1 MVVVGITV
9 TATASAQDA
18 STLGQQVSTLIFGE
32 IDYREREDQG
42 DDGFVVGQGVA
53 QFNVRLDDRFS
64 VFTEMTATARK
75 DQNSKFEIERLF
87 VRYDFSDQYKIS
99 AGRYHT
105 PLGYWN
111 SAFHHGSWLQTT
123 VSRPETVK
131 FGSNVIPVHFV
142 GALLE
147 GNIGDSDFGYKVGY
161 GNGRSDKINAPGD
174 VGDSNNS
181 RAWMVAGHYRPPGR
195 LGLHTG
201 FSFYIDEIN
210 REFEP
215 EIDEQLFGVYLA
227 LEREAPEVVVEYTYA
242 NHESSLNEG
251 KVSRR
256 TARSMA
262 RWLIVLRAEPTS
274 SNRTFAQNDLTLMT
288 MIHCSVRSVSIIR
301 VWWQVHG
308 GTFHRLPFS
317 QPKYVTKSSAIP
329 VVEIVSGCNL
339 RSYLIPAVAV
349 SHTLRGCRS
358 TGWLQADEKVVR
370 NICLTDDGV
379 HH

>member
-1 MVVVGITV
+1 MVIVGITV
-9 TATASAQDA
+9 TTTTAAQDT
-18 STLGQQVSTLIFGE
+18 STLGQQISTLIFGE

-53 QFNVRLDDRFS
+53 QFNVRLDDRLS

-75 DQNSKFEIERLF
+75 DQNTKFQIERLF

-174 VGDSNNS
+174 IGDSNNS

-201 FSFYIDEIN
+201 FSFYVDEIN
-210 REFEP
+210 PEFEP
-215 EIDEQLFGVYLA
+215 EIDEQLFGAYLA

-251 KVSRR
+251 KVSSIYGQVAYRLTGR
-256 TARSMA
+256 ADKFKPY
-262 RWLIVLRAEPTS
+262 IRAERLDVDDDDPLLGALGLDYKGVVAGTRWDFS
-274 SNRTFAQNDLTLMT
+274 PFAVLKAE
-288 MIHCSVRSVSIIR
+288 IR
-301 VWWQVHG
+301 HEEFGNTGSRNSFWLQLAFVFNPG
-308 GTFHRLPFS
+308 SGS
-317 QPKYVTKSSAIP
+317 QPYVARAPQYRVASS
-329 VVEIVSGCNL
+329 
-339 RSYLIPAVAV
+339 R
-349 SHTLRGCRS
+349 
-358 TGWLQADEKVVR
+358 
-370 NICLTDDGV
+370 
-379 HH
+379 